1 MSEKLSDVVK
11 AHFIGEDSV
20 PLLPEEQFY
29 EAHLHHERVKRQLV
43 SVPNDTS
50 SLEEGEYGEWTQF
63 GECSVKCGGGFQ
75 VRMRECLRGNCTEL
89 GPYTES
95 RECGFLPCVAG
106 VFFFFFLQH
115 YFESLCSCDS
125 NGIRKHNHLI
135 RKRTLNHLARLA

>member
-20 PLLPEEQFY
+20 PHLPEEKSY
-29 EAHLHHERVKRQLV
+29 AAHLHHERVKRQLV

-50 SLEEGEYGEWTQF
+50 LLEDAEYGEWTQF

-89 GPYTES
+89 GTYTES

-106 VFFFFFLQH
+106 VFLFFFLQR
-115 YFESLCSCDS
+115 YLELLCLSLLLSSES
-125 NGIRKHNHLI
+125 IFTITKHPSEEFMLP
-135 RKRTLNHLARLA
+135 